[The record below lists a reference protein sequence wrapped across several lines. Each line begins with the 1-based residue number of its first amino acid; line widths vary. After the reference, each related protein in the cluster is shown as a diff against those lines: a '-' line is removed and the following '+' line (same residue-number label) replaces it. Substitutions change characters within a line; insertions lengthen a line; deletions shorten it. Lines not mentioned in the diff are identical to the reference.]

1 MNFSNLLI
9 IAAMNEEEAA
19 LLDELKDL
27 PHRRVELS
35 ERFDLHFQEYTLA
48 KRKISILRSGMGQVN
63 AAVAVSL
70 FSERHPLDAVL
81 LLGVGGALTT
91 DLKIGELVL
100 SRAVIQHDY
109 YASLEFGNPRMQPG
123 HIVFS
128 PEDARAH
135 SALFPAEL
143 GLVDLDCDA
152 LRAVGMHIGTV
163 LSGNEFVGTTQ
174 RKKEIA
180 ELHGE
185 SLLVDM
191 EAAGVAQ
198 ISKKLQIPFLV
209 AKTVA
214 DRLLPDGSIESDFQ
228 ACLTAA
234 ARNSA
239 LVLRQIIDFTR

>member
-1 MNFSNLLI
+1 MLFNNLLI
-9 IAAMNEEEAA
+9 IAAMEEEESA
-19 LLDELKDL
+19 LLSEVASFS
-27 PHRRVELS
+27 HRRVRLS
-35 ERFDLHFQEYTLA
+35 ERFDLDFHEYTTP
-48 KRKISILRSGMGQVN
+48 KRRISILRSGMGQVN
-63 AAVAVSL
+63 AAVAVAL
-70 FSERHPLDAVL
+70 FAEKYPLDVIL

-91 DLKIGELVL
+91 DLKIGELVV

-135 SALFPAEL
+135 SALFPA
-143 GLVDLDCDA
+143 DLDLLDLECEA
-152 LRAVGMHIGTV
+152 LRSVGVHIGTV
-163 LSGNEFVGTTQ
+163 LSGNEFVGTVE

-198 ISKKLQIPFLV
+198 MAKKLDITFLV

-214 DRLLPDGSIESDFQ
+214 DRLLPDGSIESDFR
-228 ACLTAA
+228 ACLEAA

-239 LVLRQIIDFTR
+239 LVLRQLL